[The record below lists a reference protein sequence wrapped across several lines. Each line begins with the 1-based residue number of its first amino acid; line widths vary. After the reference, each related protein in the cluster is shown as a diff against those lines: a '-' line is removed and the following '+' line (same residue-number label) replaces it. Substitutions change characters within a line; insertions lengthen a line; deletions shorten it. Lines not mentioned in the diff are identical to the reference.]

1 MISFSW
7 HLQPCLKHGF
17 VKVPAAPLAVLE
29 CSGSVLTGPKR
40 QWALPETQEDPSECK
55 EALLYCQGDG
65 ALAQVAWRG
74 CGVSMCADTQESSG
88 HGPKQSASVVG
99 SA

>member
-1 MISFSW
+1 MVLS
-7 HLQPCLKHGF
+7 
-17 VKVPAAPLAVLE
+17 KVPAAPLAVLE
-29 CSGSVLTGPKR
+29 CSGSVLTGPER

-55 EALLYCQGDG
+55 EALFYCQGDG

>member
-1 MISFSW
+1 M
-7 HLQPCLKHGF
+7 
-17 VKVPAAPLAVLE
+17 PAAPLAALE
-29 CSGSVLTGPKR
+29 CSGSVLTGPQR
-40 QWALPETQEDPSECK
+40 QWALPEAREDPSEHK
-55 EALLYCQGDG
+55 EALFSCQGDG

-88 HGPKQSASVVG
+88 RGPRQSALVVG